1 MSRYRIANGLPFLG
15 LFDAYGGMR
24 DSDGVRVGTV
34 VQAFRPPYETI
45 SDEVEWLLLKL
56 DDADTTV
63 LVPYA
68 GATHVVDD
76 KGDAVTLDM
85 TNASK
90 PQAVEQRL
98 GFSATVIR
106 SAPIHREDDEL
117 SMAVRRSAFM
127 HYFPGLPD
135 IQVAEVEP
143 ADEQLMLSLTE
154 RLTALPYATGRNP
167 VPQAC
172 VLRNAR
178 GYVGVLHTSNY
189 FKVIDWPLD
198 GPATQLVCYMGK
210 IGLSVRKG
218 YLPNPD
224 LSDADFSERSYVVG
238 TLLLDEILASGE
250 AGNTAFFDLVDPP
263 AMNVLAAI
271 YDCVSDGTVVM
282 GASVR
287 GPAYNCLFL
296 LKLTSDTERF
306 AFSQAFLPPAD
317 LCIDDVTYERRAE
330 LVDFATDFVAEELG
344 TGPSQKFLLLFVSE
358 DGTNVEFGAELSP
371 HGAPKSD
378 TSNPQIRL
386 RFWAPEAR
394 TEIGELATFQLWA
407 GQSVASGVLLSD

>member
-1 MSRYRIANGLPFLG
+1 MSRYRIADGLPFLG
-15 LFDAYGGMR
+15 LLDAYGGTR
-24 DSDGVRVGTV
+24 DRDGVRVGTV

-56 DDADTTV
+56 DGTDMTV

-85 TNASK
+85 TNAGK

-98 GFSATVIR
+98 GFSAAVIR
-106 SAPIHREDDEL
+106 AAPIHREGDEL

-127 HYFPGLPD
+127 HYFPGLPN
-135 IQVAEVEP
+135 IHVGEVEP
-143 ADEQLMLSLTE
+143 ADEALMLSLSE
-154 RLTALPYATGRNP
+154 RLADLPYATGRSP
-167 VPQAC
+167 GPQVC
-172 VLRNAR
+172 VLRNER
-178 GYVGVLHTSNY
+178 GYVGVLHTSSY

-198 GPATQLVCYMGK
+198 GPATQLVVYMGK

-250 AGNTAFFDLVDPP
+250 EGSPAFFDLVDPP

-271 YDCVSDGTVVM
+271 DVCVGNGTVVL

-296 LKLTSDTERF
+296 EKLTSDTERF
-306 AFSQAFLPPAD
+306 AFSQAFLPPPD
-317 LCIDDVTYERRAE
+317 LWLDDVTYERRAE
-330 LVDFATDFVAEELG
+330 LVDFATDFVVEELR
-344 TGPSQKFLLLFVSE
+344 TGPSQKFLLLFDSE
-358 DGTNVEFGAELSP
+358 DRTNVELGAELSP
-371 HGAPKSD
+371 YGAPKSD
-378 TSNPQIRL
+378 TGNLKVRL

-394 TEIGELATFQLWA
+394 TEIGELTTFQLWA
-407 GQSVASGVLLSD
+407 GRSVASGVLLSD